1 MAPLIRTFNSF
12 DRTSKFFLSHCSKQF
27 LGLFTSIL
35 IILTNFFLQ
44 NVQGL
49 STGHKTFLRN
59 RNWSPNKKVMTDMVI
74 LYHFLKGLFEQCD
87 IKSLE
92 DSCTTW
98 VSVRALI
105 LVCLFLYR
113 YEVAKTKI
121 GRANKAFI
129 CPKFQ
134 NTVSNFAKC
143 NSVTFLKSFRFSQ
156 FLSSM
161 VMLGTYHIYLSV
173 VKSNDS
179 KKQIAPFLIRHS
191 IL

>member
-1 MAPLIRTFNSF
+1 M
-12 DRTSKFFLSHCSKQF
+12 
-27 LGLFTSIL
+27 
-35 IILTNFFLQ
+35 
-44 NVQGL
+44 
-49 STGHKTFLRN
+49 
-59 RNWSPNKKVMTDMVI
+59 
-74 LYHFLKGLFEQCD
+74 
-87 IKSLE
+87 
-92 DSCTTW
+92 
-98 VSVRALI
+98 
-105 LVCLFLYR
+105 FLYR

-179 KKQIAPFLIRHS
+179 KKQIAPFLISIPSFRYSKYRKCSGINVTLLQFKFSPKNYSYLIIPDNSQLHQLWCGCKIFQVRGFFS
-191 IL
+191 ILNATRTPLIILFHT